1 MDYFLKGLKHDIDVE
16 QANLEGELKGKNA
29 KIGNLKAKQMVP
41 TNIPPQ
47 LGGHGEPPKTKKIE
61 IEGVLSRYGKG
72 TNSIWDK

>member
-41 TNIPPQ
+41 TNIPLQ

-72 TNSIWDK
+72 PNSIWDK